1 MATQASLS
9 SQDNLACLVF
19 ENIVFDVKYKR
30 LSFLKKVVLSIDG
43 MTCSACSNGL
53 EKYLNKQNG
62 IKSATVNLVM
72 ANALIEYDENILNLE
87 KIEKFVEEAGFKS
100 LGIYNENSEKKQN
113 KNEKVKFIVFSVLAV
128 ALMYISM
135 GHMIGLPNFSFLDMH
150 MHPLIYA
157 GTLLALTVAFVV
169 YGFDIIKSGCKNLIH
184 KAPNMDTLVAMG
196 VITSILYSIYGMYM
210 IAKGHHEY
218 VENLYFES
226 AAIVIFFIKLG
237 RYIDGISKD
246 KTKEAIQKLVQIT
259 PKEAVI
265 KVNGEEKKVTID
277 EIKKGDIVVS
287 KPGEKIAVDGEI
299 ITGKAHL
306 DESFITGESKPASKT
321 EGSKVIAGSINY
333 DGYIEYEAEKIGKE
347 STISEIV
354 RLVIEATNTKAPI
367 AKVADTVSGYFV
379 PAVIL
384 IAIITFI
391 AYLILGN
398 TVATA
403 INAFVTILVV
413 ACPCSLGLATPLAI
427 VVSEGVCANNGILV
441 KKSEVLENAEK
452 TTTVVFDK
460 TGTLTYGKLKI
471 AQIVNYSK
479 MQEKELMQ
487 IVGSLEKKSAH
498 PIGKAFEDYLN
509 ENKIETLDVKDF
521 KDVSGYGIIGKI
533 AENDVILGNYKILE
547 KYDITNSHKQD
558 EEELAKEGNSIIYV
572 VLNNEISAIIGVND
586 IVRENSKEVI
596 SKLNKNKIETVML
609 TGDNTQTAEKIAK
622 EIGITTV
629 ISNVTPRE
637 KTEVV
642 KKLKVEGKYV
652 MMCGDGINDSPAL
665 ASSNIGV
672 SVNSGTDIAMDSS
685 DVILTRNDL
694 NSILN
699 LINISKKTIRNIKQ
713 NLFWAFFYNSLM
725 IPIAMGLFSK
735 WGITINP
742 MIASFAMVISSLTVT
757 LNALRLKRLTK

>member
-1 MATQASLS
+1 M
-9 SQDNLACLVF
+9 
-19 ENIVFDVKYKR
+19 
-30 LSFLKKVVLSIDG
+30 KKVVLSIDG

-87 KIEKFVEEAGFKS
+87 TLEKFVEEAGFKS

-113 KNEKVKFIVFSVLAV
+113 KNEKVKFIIFSVLAV

-150 MHPLIYA
+150 IHPLIYA
-157 GTLLALTVAFVV
+157 GTLLALTIAFVV

-287 KPGEKIAVDGEI
+287 KPGERIAVDGEI

-306 DESFITGESKPASKT
+306 DESFITGESKPTSKA

-398 TVATA
+398 TVSIA
-403 INAFVTILVV
+403 INVFVTILVV

-441 KKSEVLENAEK
+441 KKSEILENAEK

-471 AQIVNYSK
+471 AKIINYSK

-487 IVGSLEKKSAH
+487 IVGSLEKKSTH

-533 AENDVILGNYKILE
+533 AENDVILGNSKILE

-558 EEELAKEGNSIIYV
+558 EEKLAKEGNSIIYV
-572 VLNNEISAIIGVND
+572 VINNEISAIIGVND

-642 KKLKVEGKYV
+642 KKLKTEGKYV

-725 IPIAMGLFSK
+725 IPIAMGLLGK
-735 WGITINP
+735 WGVTINP
-742 MIASFAMVISSLTVT
+742 MIASLAMVISSLTVT
-757 LNALRLKRLTK
+757 LNALRLKRIKINKI

>member
-1 MATQASLS
+1 M
-9 SQDNLACLVF
+9 
-19 ENIVFDVKYKR
+19 
-30 LSFLKKVVLSIDG
+30 KKVVLSIDG

-87 KIEKFVEEAGFKS
+87 TLEKFVEEAGFKS

-113 KNEKVKFIVFSVLAV
+113 KNEKVKFIIFSVLAV

-150 MHPLIYA
+150 IHPLIYA
-157 GTLLALTVAFVV
+157 GTLLALTIAFVV

-398 TVATA
+398 TVSIA
-403 INAFVTILVV
+403 INVFVTILVV

-441 KKSEVLENAEK
+441 KKSEILENAEK

-487 IVGSLEKKSAH
+487 IVGSLEKKSTH

-509 ENKIETLDVKDF
+509 ENKIETLEVKDF
-521 KDVSGYGIIGKI
+521 KDVSGYGIVGKI
-533 AENDVILGNYKILE
+533 AENEVILGNSKILE
-547 KYDITNSHKQD
+547 KYDMTNSHKQD
-558 EEELAKEGNSIIYV
+558 EEKLAKEGNSIIYV

-642 KKLKVEGKYV
+642 KKLKTEGKYV

-742 MIASFAMVISSLTVT
+742 MIASLAMVISSLTVT
-757 LNALRLKRLTK
+757 LNALRLRSLTK

>member
-1 MATQASLS
+1 M
-9 SQDNLACLVF
+9 
-19 ENIVFDVKYKR
+19 
-30 LSFLKKVVLSIDG
+30 KKVVLSIDG

-87 KIEKFVEEAGFKS
+87 KIEEFVEEAGFKS

-113 KNEKVKFIVFSVLAV
+113 KNEKVKFIIFSVLAV

-157 GTLLALTVAFVV
+157 GTLLALTIAFVV
-169 YGFDIIKSGCKNLIH
+169 YGFDIIKSGFKNLIH

-226 AAIVIFFIKLG
+226 AAIVIFFIKFG

-287 KPGEKIAVDGEI
+287 KPGEKIAVDGKI

-398 TVATA
+398 TVSIA
-403 INAFVTILVV
+403 INVFVTILVV

-441 KKSEVLENAEK
+441 KKSEILENAEK

-471 AQIVNYSK
+471 AHIINYSK

-487 IVGSLEKKSAH
+487 IVGSLEKKSTH

-533 AENDVILGNYKILE
+533 AENEVILGNSKILE

-558 EEELAKEGNSIIYV
+558 EEKLAKEGNSIIYV
-572 VLNNEISAIIGVND
+572 VINNEISAIIGVND
-586 IVRENSKEVI
+586 IVRENSKEII

-742 MIASFAMVISSLTVT
+742 MIASLAMVISSLTVT
-757 LNALRLKRLTK
+757 LNALRLRRLAK

>member
-1 MATQASLS
+1 M
-9 SQDNLACLVF
+9 
-19 ENIVFDVKYKR
+19 
-30 LSFLKKVVLSIDG
+30 KKVVLSIDG

-87 KIEKFVEEAGFKS
+87 TLEKFVEEAGFKS

-113 KNEKVKFIVFSVLAV
+113 KNEKVKFIIFSVLAV

-135 GHMIGLPNFSFLDMH
+135 GHIIGLPNFSFLDMH

-287 KPGEKIAVDGEI
+287 KPGEKITVDGKI

-427 VVSEGVCANNGILV
+427 VVSEGVCANNGILL

-471 AQIVNYSK
+471 AQIINYSK

-487 IVGSLEKKSAH
+487 IVGSLEKKSTH

-533 AENDVILGNYKILE
+533 AENEVILGNYKILD
-547 KYDITNSHKQD
+547 KYDVKNSHKQD
-558 EEELAKEGNSIIYV
+558 EEKLAKEGNSIIYV
-572 VLNNEISAIIGVND
+572 VINNEISAIIGVND

-609 TGDNTQTAEKIAK
+609 TGDNTQTSEKIAK

-642 KKLKVEGKYV
+642 KKLKEEGKYV

-757 LNALRLKRLTK
+757 LNALRLKRIKLNII

>member
-1 MATQASLS
+1 M
-9 SQDNLACLVF
+9 
-19 ENIVFDVKYKR
+19 
-30 LSFLKKVVLSIDG
+30 KKVVLSIDG

-87 KIEKFVEEAGFKS
+87 TLEKFVEEAGFKS

-113 KNEKVKFIVFSVLAV
+113 KNEKVKFIIFSVLAV

-150 MHPLIYA
+150 IHPLIYA
-157 GTLLALTVAFVV
+157 GTLLALTIAFVV

-398 TVATA
+398 TVSIA
-403 INAFVTILVV
+403 INVFVTILVV

-441 KKSEVLENAEK
+441 KKSEILENAEK

-487 IVGSLEKKSAH
+487 IVGSLEKKSTH

-509 ENKIETLDVKDF
+509 ENKIETLEVKDF
-521 KDVSGYGIIGKI
+521 KDVSGYGIVGKI
-533 AENDVILGNYKILE
+533 AENEVILGNSKILE
-547 KYDITNSHKQD
+547 KYDMTNSHKQD
-558 EEELAKEGNSIIYV
+558 EEKLAKEGNSIIYV

-642 KKLKVEGKYV
+642 KKLKTEGKYV

-713 NLFWAFFYNSLM
+713 NLFCAFFYNSLM

-757 LNALRLKRLTK
+757 LNALRLKRIKI

>member
-1 MATQASLS
+1 M
-9 SQDNLACLVF
+9 
-19 ENIVFDVKYKR
+19 
-30 LSFLKKVVLSIDG
+30 
-43 MTCSACSNGL
+43 
-53 EKYLNKQNG
+53 
-62 IKSATVNLVM
+62 
-72 ANALIEYDENILNLE
+72 
-87 KIEKFVEEAGFKS
+87 
-100 LGIYNENSEKKQN
+100 
-113 KNEKVKFIVFSVLAV
+113 
-128 ALMYISM
+128 
-135 GHMIGLPNFSFLDMH
+135 
-150 MHPLIYA
+150 
-157 GTLLALTVAFVV
+157 
-169 YGFDIIKSGCKNLIH
+169 
-184 KAPNMDTLVAMG
+184 
-196 VITSILYSIYGMYM
+196 
-210 IAKGHHEY
+210 
-218 VENLYFES
+218 
-226 AAIVIFFIKLG
+226 
-237 RYIDGISKD
+237 
-246 KTKEAIQKLVQIT
+246 
-259 PKEAVI
+259 
-265 KVNGEEKKVTID
+265 
-277 EIKKGDIVVS
+277 
-287 KPGEKIAVDGEI
+287 
-299 ITGKAHL
+299 
-306 DESFITGESKPASKT
+306 
-321 EGSKVIAGSINY
+321 
-333 DGYIEYEAEKIGKE
+333 
-347 STISEIV
+347 
-354 RLVIEATNTKAPI
+354 
-367 AKVADTVSGYFV
+367 ADTVSGYFV

-398 TVATA
+398 AVATA

-441 KKSEVLENAEK
+441 KKSEILENAEK

-471 AQIVNYSK
+471 AQIINYSK

-487 IVGSLEKKSAH
+487 IVGSLEKKSTH

-533 AENDVILGNYKILE
+533 AENEIILGNSKILE

-558 EEELAKEGNSIIYV
+558 EEKLAKEGNSIIYV
-572 VLNNEISAIIGVND
+572 VINNEISAIIGVND
-586 IVRENSKEVI
+586 IIRENSKEEI

-642 KKLKVEGKYV
+642 KKLKTEGKYV

-694 NSILN
+694 NSIIN

-725 IPIAMGLFSK
+725 IPIAMGLLGK
-735 WGITINP
+735 WGVTINP
-742 MIASFAMVISSLTVT
+742 MIASLAMVISSLTVT
-757 LNALRLKRLTK
+757 LNALRLKRLAK